1 MFTCRPCGEWGQKD
15 HGTVKVDMAAL
26 QAMGKENASHPNIM
40 NGAGGKATGKEL
52 QEAQEKAR
60 QRQEWEAK
68 QEELRRQE
76 EQRREMERRIQEEQE
91 RQQAELRRRE
101 AERRRLQLEQEARE
115 AEERERQR
123 RQREEQMRKQQEQER
138 QLEEQRLQEAERKR
152 LSEIENGKKV
162 HAWLQANGFKGLNDP
177 VRKRFSKV
185 TPLHF
190 VIQQND
196 VEMLKLLLQNGA
208 DASKINAKN
217 ESALTVAQKVNKKE
231 SHAAAIQ
238 VLQTYFKL
246 KSDPGYSK

>member
-91 RQQAELRRRE
+91 RQQ
-101 AERRRLQLEQEARE
+101 LEQEARE
-115 AEERERQR
+115 AEEHERQR
-123 RQREEQMRKQQEQER
+123 RDREEQLRRQQEQER
-138 QLEEQRLQEAERKR
+138 QLEEQRRQEAERKR
-152 LSEIENGKKV
+152 LQEIEDGKKV
-162 HAWLQANGFKGLNDP
+162 HEWLQANGFKGLNDP

-185 TPLHF
+185 TPFHF
-190 VIQQND
+190 AIQQND

-217 ESALTVAQKVNKKE
+217 ESALTVAHKVNKKD

-238 VLQTYFKL
+238 VLQTYSKL